1 MQSSVAALLLWG
13 VYQLTDEPWRKWFG
27 VAVTFQIFLNLGD
40 AISDYDPAQYNAIQA
55 ALNVTEICIIML
67 IGLPTL
73 ILRMREHGNTKRGGQ
88 PGTVIFRGANHGP
101 RFQGRHGG

>member
-1 MQSSVAALLLWG
+1 MQSAVAALLLWG

-40 AISDYDPAQYNAIQA
+40 AISDYDPGQYNAIQA
-55 ALNVTEICIIML
+55 ALNITEISIILL

-73 ILRMREHGNTKRGGQ
+73 ILRMRQNGIDKRGGQ
-88 PGTVIFRGANHGP
+88 SGTVIFRSANTSP